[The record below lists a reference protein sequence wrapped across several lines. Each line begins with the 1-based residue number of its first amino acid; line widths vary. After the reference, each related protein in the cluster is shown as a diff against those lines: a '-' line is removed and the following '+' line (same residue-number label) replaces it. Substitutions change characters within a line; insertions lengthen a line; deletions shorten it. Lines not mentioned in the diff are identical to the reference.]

1 MSDKTKLSSVLEDY
15 KINLK
20 LKLSALW
27 VSVMLLYLYG
37 DYFNLYKTGTLD
49 NMLAGQIG
57 PLGQVTQGILLGTS
71 ILMAIPAL
79 MVFLSLILKPV
90 VNRWSNIILG
100 IIYTIIMLIGMPG
113 EWYYYIFLG
122 VIEVILTLLIVWYA
136 WTWPKIQKS
145 EPA

>member
-1 MSDKTKLSSVLEDY
+1 MSDKTKLSPILEDY
-15 KINLK
+15 KINIK

-27 VSVMLLYLYG
+27 ASVMFLYLYG
-37 DYFNLYKTGTLD
+37 DYFSLYKTGTLEH
-49 NMLAGQIG
+49 MLAGQIG

-90 VNRWSNIILG
+90 VNRWSNTVLG
-100 IIYTIIMLIGMPG
+100 IIYTIIMLVTMLG

-122 VIEVILTLLIVWYA
+122 VLEVTLTSLIVWYA
-136 WTWPKIQKS
+136 WTWPKIQK
-145 EPA
+145 